1 MEIYPV
7 RLPLAKG
14 QTFLWE
20 LLVKIL
26 TALTAQRKTNTVVLE
41 TAASKCSLREQSSH
55 NWPKKYPQP
64 VVKLN

>member
-7 RLPLAKG
+7 PLPWAKG

-26 TALTAQRKTNTVVLE
+26 TARTAQQKTNTVVLE
-41 TAASKCSLREQSSH
+41 TAASKCSLRE
-55 NWPKKYPQP
+55 
-64 VVKLN
+64 

>member
-7 RLPLAKG
+7 PLPLAKG

-26 TALTAQRKTNTVVLE
+26 TARTAQQKTNTVVLE
-41 TAASKCSLREQSSH
+41 TAASKCSLRKEFS
-55 NWPKKYPQP
+55 
-64 VVKLN
+64 